1 VLLAPYHRCSQT
13 KCSSL
18 AEGAL
23 VKEGGADR
31 VIFRLSV
38 EVEKLE
44 VTFNYESATAPPLG
58 LAFVERVAFRLG
70 VHPGSIVINASLG
83 NMKAVDGALP
93 EVVIPL

>member
-1 VLLAPYHRCSQT
+1 VFETELSRRRSNVMWDC
-13 KCSSL
+13 

-58 LAFVERVAFRLG
+58 LAFVERVSFRLG

-93 EVVIPL
+93 EVIIPL